1 MICPPTH
8 VDHVCRARMQI
19 VELETRAAPLAARR
33 PRCNE
38 VLRVGRHL
46 LYLLLREV
54 RVATRRVGINRRVE
68 GGVF

>member
-1 MICPPTH
+1 
-8 VDHVCRARMQI
+8 MQI

-38 VLRVGRHL
+38 VLGVGRHL